1 MNHVERDCRMR
12 TTQAPGD
19 RTLLGL
25 FFAPCPSE
33 RHTQGLPLQ
42 DKILIPDLVAA
53 VCEVPK
59 NRKLK
64 TSSSRRSGKMPE
76 RRTSASSLRALK
88 RQDQHSSQMRE
99 ILSKK
104 FEDFA

>member
-59 NRKLK
+59 NRKLPAHEDLG
-64 TSSSRRSGKMPE
+64 RC
-76 RRTSASSLRALK
+76 LK
-88 RQDQHSSQMRE
+88 GEQAQ
-99 ILSKK
+99 
-104 FEDFA
+104 AP